1 MSQGFTPTRRPQ
13 GAAFVIAAILAGLA
27 FVLLWDASG
36 LKQDGGYAG
45 VGPADVPRL
54 VAYGLLVLSGL
65 TVVAGLRG
73 DLPRPVRQQPVP
85 LLWLLGGLGLQ
96 LVLLHPAGFS
106 IAGAVLFG
114 MTARAF
120 GRRPLALTVAVGLVL
135 SLAIY
140 GVFDGLLELNLPA
153 GPLERLIFKG

>member
-1 MSQGFTPTRRPQ
+1 MIGHLAPERRPRW
-13 GAAFVIAAILAGLA
+13 AAFFIAAGLAGLA
-27 FVLLWDASG
+27 ALLIWDASG

-54 VAYGLLVLSGL
+54 IALGLLVLSGL

-73 DLPRPVRQQPVP
+73 ELPQPVRQQPAP
-85 LLWLLGGLGLQ
+85 LFWLLGGMGMQ
-96 LVLLHPAGFS
+96 LVLLHPAGFC
-106 IAGAVLFG
+106 IAGAALFG

-120 GRRPLALTVAVGLVL
+120 GRKPLALTVAVGLLL
-135 SLAIY
+135 SLGIY
-140 GVFDGLLELNLPA
+140 AVFDGLLELNLPA